1 MTSTASSR
9 YKAEKQ
15 GLGDNTNTWGDTR
28 LNVVVETLDR
38 GSKGYEAIAITGDTT
53 LTWSNYSASNSGQVA
68 VIRLTGSM
76 TSAWNLI
83 VPSVEW
89 QWDAIINATGQTVT
103 VKTSAGTGV
112 TIPTGYQASVYN
124 NGSDCVG
131 ASPTRVFGDI
141 YAGGQIKNVTAG
153 SAATDAV
160 NKTQLDAAV
169 AAAGTSVG
177 AGTLFVSATDT
188 TAKFLTIA
196 LTTQVSGLVSVAVS
210 TINGGGNEQTKLA
223 VSSDPIAGVLTG
235 TITSGTTA
243 MSAGGLYRITGG
255 TGTLPTLSSGQAV
268 LVQMVPAAGNT
279 TTVGRNSQ
287 TIDGVA
293 EDDTYSVST
302 APYPVVKYTGSG
314 GAVKSELI
322 GSVAS

>member
-89 QWDAIINATGQTVT
+89 QWDAIINATGATVT

-153 SAATDAV
+153 TVNTDATNLLQV
-160 NKTQLDAAV
+160 NNLIAAGGGTGAADGSVKVDAA
-169 AAAGTSVG
+169 AASVYLG
-177 AGTLFVSATDT
+177 AALTDSG
-188 TAKFLTIA
+188 ALTITDNGDSLDLGVSYGA
-196 LTTQVSGLVSVAVS
+196 L
-210 TINGGGNEQTKLA
+210 INGGDQTGNFNAA
-223 VSSDPIAGVLTG
+223 VNTEYTAD
-235 TITSGTTA
+235 TSG
-243 MSAGGLYRITGG
+243 GDITMTCPSIATKRDKIKVDKYG
-255 TGTLPTLSSGQAV
+255 TGTLTINWNGLKYLGSTSTV
-268 LVQMVPAAGNT
+268 T
-279 TTVGRNSQ
+279 TTAEGVLEIVYTNAARGWVG
-287 TIDGVA
+287 A
-293 EDDTYSVST
+293 
-302 APYPVVKYTGSG
+302 
-314 GAVKSELI
+314 
-322 GSVAS
+322 